1 MSKKSELTYRG
12 LDDHRLSGLLT
23 IEENS
28 VHYCGS
34 VASDIRPHRLGALEL
49 IIALNGDILVRTDET
64 PRWQHCK
71 AVVVYPNQ
79 PRQVDLSNA
88 EECFFE
94 FSLPGSARARQICHN
109 CSFENGIAVIPE
121 QIAEVTS
128 SWLYDLMRHSVKNG
142 TRYPDKLKMEAR
154 LLWDN
159 IINLF
164 GDPVDLTQEMDSRV
178 LRALVAIH
186 NRIPN
191 WRVKE
196 IIEEI
201 TIESW
206 KQWKSGRQLREIF
219 KSQIEVTFKQYLSLL
234 QMREALRKIATLK
247 DALDI
252 TLKNS
257 IDEAVKQA
265 GFYDQSHFN
274 RTSLKMLGI
283 FLTPLIHNSQI
294 LIIE

>member
-12 LDDHRLSGLLT
+12 IDDHRWSGLLT
-23 IEENS
+23 VEEDGI
-28 VHYCGS
+28 HYCGS
-34 VASDIRPHRLGALEL
+34 VAPDIRPHKLGALEL
-49 IIALNGDILVRTDET
+49 IFALKGHILVRADDTL
-64 PRWQHCK
+64 PWQDCK

-79 PRQVDLSNA
+79 PRQVDVSNA
-88 EECFFE
+88 EKCFFE
-94 FSLPGSARARQICHN
+94 FSLPGSARAWQICRN

-121 QIAEVTS
+121 QITEATLS
-128 SWLYDLMRHSVKNG
+128 LLYDLIRHAMKYG
-142 TRYPDKLKMEAR
+142 TKHPDKLKAEAK
-154 LLWDN
+154 LLWN
-159 IINLF
+159 KISNLF
-164 GDPVDLTQEMDSRV
+164 GDPVDLTQELDARV

-201 TIESW
+201 TKESW
-206 KQWKSGRQLREIF
+206 KQWKSGRQLRDIF
-219 KSQIEVTFKQYLSLL
+219 KSQIEVTFKEYLSLL
-234 QMREALRKIATLK
+234 QMREALKKIAALK

-252 TLKNS
+252 TLKDS
-257 IDEAVKQA
+257 IDDAVKQA

-274 RTSLKMLGI
+274 QTSLKMLGI

-294 LIIE
+294 IIIE

>member
-12 LDDHRLSGLLT
+12 LDDHRWSGLLT
-23 IEENS
+23 VERNS
-28 VHYCGS
+28 IHYCGS
-34 VASDIRPHRLGALEL
+34 VAPDIRPHKIGALEL
-49 IIALNGDILVRTDET
+49 ILALTGYILVRTDDT
-64 PRWQHCK
+64 LGWQDCK

-79 PRQVDLSNA
+79 ARQVDVSHA
-88 EECFFE
+88 EKCFFE
-94 FSLPGSARARQICHN
+94 FSLPGSARAWQIRRN

-121 QIAEVTS
+121 RIAEVTS
-128 SWLYDLMRHSVKNG
+128 SWLYDLIRHSVMYGIKH
-142 TRYPDKLKMEAR
+142 PDKLRVEAK

-164 GDPVDLTQEMDSRV
+164 GDPVDLTHEIDSRV

-201 TIESW
+201 TKESW
-206 KQWKSGRQLREIF
+206 KRWKSGRQLREIF

-234 QMREALRKIATLK
+234 QMREALKEIATLK

-252 TLKNS
+252 TLQDS
-257 IDEAVKQA
+257 IDKAVKQA
-265 GFYDQSHFN
+265 GFYDQSHFD